1 MNLKSLLIERKSF
14 IITKWFDVILDSYA
28 AETAK
33 FLRDKS
39 KRFAN
44 PVGYTIYQGIESLF
58 DEIIDDKSDAGR
70 LSLFLD
76 NIIRVRAI
84 QDFSASQAV
93 AFIFSFKDIIR
104 QEIEDAKLSEQVSQ
118 KNLLNEFRS
127 LEAKID
133 SLALM
138 SFDIYMQCREKL
150 YEIKANEARN
160 MTYRLLQQAK
170 LITESPV
177 KED

>member
-1 MNLKSLLIERKSF
+1 MDLKSLLIQKKST
-14 IITKWFDVILDSYA
+14 ILNKWFETILDSYA

-39 KRFAN
+39 KRFNN
-44 PVGYTIYQGIESLF
+44 PVGATIYKGIENLL
-58 DEIIDDKSDAGR
+58 DEIIDDNSDSDR

-76 NIIRVRAI
+76 NIIRIRAI

-93 AFIFSFKDIIR
+93 AFMFSVKDIIR
-104 QEIEDAKLSEQVSQ
+104 QEVETSYASDQVLP
-118 KNLLNEFRS
+118 KRILDELRD
-127 LEAKID
+127 LDAKID
-133 SLALM
+133 SLTLM

-160 MTYRLLQQAK
+160 MTYRLLQQAR

>member
-1 MNLKSLLIERKSF
+1 MDLKSLLIQKKST
-14 IITKWFDVILDSYA
+14 ILNKWFETILDSYA

-39 KRFAN
+39 KRFTN
-44 PVGYTIYQGIESLF
+44 PVGSTIYKGIENLL
-58 DEIIDDKSDAGR
+58 DEIIDDNSDSDR

-76 NIIRVRAI
+76 NIIRIRAI

-93 AFIFSFKDIIR
+93 AFMFSVKDIIR
-104 QEIEDAKLSEQVSQ
+104 QEVETSYASDQVLP
-118 KNLLNEFRS
+118 KRILDELRD
-127 LEAKID
+127 LDAKID
-133 SLALM
+133 SLTLM

-160 MTYRLLQQAK
+160 MTYRLLQQAR

>member
-1 MNLKSLLIERKSF
+1 MDLKSLLEERKSS
-14 IITKWFDVILDSYA
+14 ILNKWFEIVLDSYP

-33 FLRDKS
+33 FLRDKN
-39 KRFAN
+39 KRFTN
-44 PVGYTIYQGIESLF
+44 PVGSTIYQGIQSLL
-58 DEIIDDKSDAGR
+58 DELIDDKPDSSR

-76 NIIRVRAI
+76 NIIRIRAI

-93 AFIFSFKDIIR
+93 AFVFSIKDIIR
-104 QEIEDAKLSEQVSQ
+104 QEVETATSSSNPLSQ
-118 KNLLNEFRS
+118 KLLTDLAEID
-127 LEAKID
+127 AKID
-133 SLALM
+133 SIALM
-138 SFDIYMQCREKL
+138 SFDIYMQCREKI
-150 YEIKANEARN
+150 YDIKAKEARN

>member
-1 MNLKSLLIERKSF
+1 MDIKSLLIERKYS
-14 IITKWFDVILDSYA
+14 ILNKWFEIILDSYPV
-28 AETAK
+28 ETAK

-39 KRFAN
+39 KRFTN
-44 PVGYTIYQGIESLF
+44 PVGSTIYQGIESLL
-58 DEIIDDKSDAGR
+58 DEIIDDKSDSSR

-76 NIIRVRAI
+76 NIIRIRAI

-93 AFIFSFKDIIR
+93 AFIFSIKDIIR
-104 QEIEDAKLSEQVSQ
+104 QEVDIAGSSNDPLPQRLLADLTKL
-118 KNLLNEFRS
+118 N
-127 LEAKID
+127 AKID

-138 SFDIYMQCREKL
+138 SFDIYMQCREKI
-150 YEIKANEARN
+150 YDIKANEARN

-170 LITESPV
+170 IITESPV